1 MFVDSPAKRSR
12 YIYPFDYSRPRFAS
26 LLNGL
31 PRWDDWFGQFGI
43 KVSSGALRIVILVK
57 NHPSD
62 VYVGLT
68 LDDYHPLGGQG
79 ALISG
84 QYTCTHLMHMYVHGG
99 EINKTRESSL
109 DHDSGKNRG
118 CRSFYVSLLYQCNP
132 LVS

>member
-1 MFVDSPAKRSR
+1 MPPPCTVYSKAVCLWTPRRSAPGTFTHLKSHLITPA
-12 YIYPFDYSRPRFAS
+12 PRPVSS

-84 QYTCTHLMHMYVHGG
+84 QYTCTNLMHMYVHGG
-99 EINKTRESSL
+99 EIHTEIVP
-109 DHDSGKNRG
+109 
-118 CRSFYVSLLYQCNP
+118 RSRFRQT
-132 LVS
+132 

>member
-1 MFVDSPAKRSR
+1 MFVKRSR

-79 ALISG
+79 A
-84 QYTCTHLMHMYVHGG
+84 
-99 EINKTRESSL
+99 
-109 DHDSGKNRG
+109 
-118 CRSFYVSLLYQCNP
+118 
-132 LVS
+132 